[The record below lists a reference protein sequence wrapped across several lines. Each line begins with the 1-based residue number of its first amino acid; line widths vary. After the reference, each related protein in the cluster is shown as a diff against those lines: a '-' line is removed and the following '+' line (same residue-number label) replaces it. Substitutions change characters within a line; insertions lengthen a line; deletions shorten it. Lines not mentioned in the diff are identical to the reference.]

1 MGIYTS
7 LYHPVCIMP
16 ARERRWSFPDMVKLY
31 QYHSPPMGIHTVQKS
46 LRGVYKPKIAWLGE
60 KTNTSLP
67 KSGLLP
73 VRSDETT
80 ATVSEVLYLF
90 VISQRNGSSKA
101 INLYF
106 VSFPTQEKT
115 KLIQVFP
122 KIQAHETLMK
132 FLWGPSLWLAH
143 LLFGIYWW
151 LINYPTLRRYSSH
164 PSVSSQDFA

>member
-16 ARERRWSFPDMVKLY
+16 ARERRWSFPDTVKLY

-73 VRSDETT
+73 VRSDETCLRG
-80 ATVSEVLYLF
+80 ALF
-90 VISQRNGSSKA
+90 VRNITEKWIKQSYKS
-101 INLYF
+101 LF
-106 VSFPTQEKT
+106 CQSFPTQEKT

>member
-7 LYHPVCIMP
+7 LYHPVCTMP
-16 ARERRWSFPDMVKLY
+16 ARESRWSFPDTVKLY

-106 VSFPTQEKT
+106 VKVSQLRR
-115 KLIQVFP
+115 KLSWSKFSP
-122 KIQAHETLMK
+122 RSRLMK
-132 FLWGPSLWLAH
+132 PWWNSCEGH
-143 LLFGIYWW
+143 HFGSHIYY
-151 LINYPTLRRYSSH
+151 LGSTGDL
-164 PSVSSQDFA
+164 

>member
-1 MGIYTS
+1 MCVVLLGLAINGD
-7 LYHPVCIMP
+7 LHQPPACIIQCVQCKLGK
-16 ARERRWSFPDMVKLY
+16 ADGSFLTVKLY

-73 VRSDETT
+73 VRSGETT

-106 VSFPTQEKT
+106 VKVSQLRR
-115 KLIQVFP
+115 KLSWSKFFP
-122 KIQAHETLMK
+122 KIQTHENLMK
-132 FLWGPSLWLAH
+132 FLSRPSLWH
-143 LLFGIYWW
+143 IYY
-151 LINYPTLRRYSSH
+151 LGSTGDL
-164 PSVSSQDFA
+164 